1 MRSRRIA
8 CLLLGLWLGAGL
20 WMQWVASENLKSVDD
35 LLLRPSA
42 DAAAYL
48 KTLGGAT
55 VIPLA
60 HYLAAEQNRSLY
72 DSWGMVQIVMS
83 AGFFFF
89 LLFGTRL
96 GKVPIVLALL
106 MVALTVV
113 EQAIVLP
120 EMNILGRATDFTA
133 DPSHRV
139 RLARAALDY
148 GYTGAELVKW
158 LLAAGVVAFLVFQP
172 GRRSLDSRHQVDM
185 VDKANYR
192 HIDR

>member
-8 CLLLGLWLGAGL
+8 CLMLGLWLGASL
-20 WMQWVASENLKSVDD
+20 WMQWVVSENVKSAEN

-48 KTLGGAT
+48 KTVNTAT

-60 HYLAAEQNRSLY
+60 HYLAAEQNRALY
-72 DSWGMVQIVMS
+72 DTWGMVQIVIG

-96 GKVPIVLALL
+96 GKVPIVLALVML
-106 MVALTVV
+106 AVTVV
-113 EQAIVLP
+113 ERAVVIP
-120 EMNILGRATDFTA
+120 EMNMVGRATDFAA
-133 DPSHRV
+133 DPSHRI

-148 GYTGAELVKW
+148 GYAGAELVKW
-158 LLAAGVVAFLVFQP
+158 LLAAGVLSVIVFAH